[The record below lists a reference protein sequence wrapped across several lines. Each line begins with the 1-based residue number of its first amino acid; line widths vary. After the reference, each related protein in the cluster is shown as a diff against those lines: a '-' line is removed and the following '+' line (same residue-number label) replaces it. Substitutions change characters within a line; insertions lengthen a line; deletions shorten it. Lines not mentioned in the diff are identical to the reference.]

1 MTDFLNR
8 FDVVVVKFPFA
19 SSLKY
24 KARPA
29 VVISTKNYNQTNH
42 NTLIIVAI
50 SSQLKNI
57 SSFESEIKFWKEAG
71 LLKPSIF
78 KSSVATIE
86 QESVLSKLGSLSD
99 MDKVAL
105 ENILDKMCISD

>member
-1 MTDFLNR
+1 MTNFYKY
-8 FDVVVVKFPFA
+8 DVVVVKFPFA

-29 VVISTKNYNQTNH
+29 VVISSNLYNKISRDT
-42 NTLIIVAI
+42 IIILAI
-50 SSQLKNI
+50 SSQVENKLD
-57 SSFESEIKFWKEAG
+57 FEPIVTNWKESN

-86 QESVLSKLGSLSD
+86 KSFIIAKLGSLSND
-99 MDKVAL
+99 DRK
-105 ENILDKMCISD
+105 NLDKLIDSIC